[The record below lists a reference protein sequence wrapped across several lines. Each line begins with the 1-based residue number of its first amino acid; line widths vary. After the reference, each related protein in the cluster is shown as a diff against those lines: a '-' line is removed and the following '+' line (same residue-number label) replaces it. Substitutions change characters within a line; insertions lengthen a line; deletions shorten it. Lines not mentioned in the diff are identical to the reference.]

1 MDLSL
6 RWLADY
12 VETGVTPKQFCDAM
26 TMSGSKVECYN
37 TEADYISNV
46 VVGKILKIEKHP
58 DADKLQICQI
68 DIGRE
73 EPIQIVTA
81 AQNVYE
87 GMMVPAALDN
97 STLAGGI
104 KIKKGK
110 LRGVP
115 SNGMMCSVAELG
127 VTVHDFP
134 YAIEDGIMDIQEDCK
149 PGDDIRTA
157 LGLNDVC
164 VE

>member
-37 TEADYISNV
+37 EEADYISNV

-58 DADKLQICQI
+58 DADKLQICQL
-68 DIGRE
+68 DIGKE

-115 SNGMMCSVAELG
+115 SN
-127 VTVHDFP
+127 
-134 YAIEDGIMDIQEDCK
+134 
-149 PGDDIRTA
+149 
-157 LGLNDVC
+157 
-164 VE
+164 